1 MSKWPED
8 LSFPLGYGTSFDR
21 ALAAI
26 VPAIFLL
33 DADGELRLSLDRTR
47 EAWDRLKLLRGPEA
61 SPSFAPVHLLLRDRA
76 TGWVQYAYVGS
87 IELIQDNPRADI
99 LQFPDEHAA
108 ISALSQFGRPPIY
121 RGDWPAQIPTP

>member
-21 ALAAI
+21 ALATTL
-26 VPAIFLL
+26 PAIFLL

-47 EAWDRLKLLRGPEA
+47 EAWDRLKLQRGPEVV
-61 SPSFAPVHLLLRDRA
+61 PRFAPTHLLLRDRA

-87 IELIQDNPRADI
+87 IELIQGNSRADT
-99 LQFPDEHAA
+99 LEFPNEQAA
-108 ISALSQFGRPPIY
+108 ISALTQFGRPPIY
-121 RGDWPAQIPTP
+121 RGEWPPQAPGS